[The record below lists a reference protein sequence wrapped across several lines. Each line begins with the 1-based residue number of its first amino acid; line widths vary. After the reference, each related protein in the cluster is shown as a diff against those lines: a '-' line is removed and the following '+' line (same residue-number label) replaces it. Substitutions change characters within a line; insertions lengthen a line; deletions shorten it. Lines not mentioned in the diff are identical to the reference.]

1 MRLPSAPAWQP
12 FRPQPAKADEQNGH
26 ASRPVGLPRQR
37 RRGMLALGVALAGL
51 GILAGGLLLS
61 SVSHRQAVL
70 ALAKAIPPGATI
82 TRDDLTTVMISS
94 GSGLKTIPAS
104 QLAQVTGLTAAT
116 ALDQGTLLVPSELT
130 STQVPA
136 PGDQLVTVALKPSQL
151 PARGLLPGDQVLVI
165 ATPGTQ
171 AAAAQLTADVP
182 ATVIAEAG
190 PTQDGYDTVD
200 LQVSA
205 AAAPSVAR
213 QDSTGQIALIVTARR
228 S

>member
-1 MRLPSAPAWQP
+1 MRLPSTPTWQP
-12 FRPQPAKADEQNGH
+12 FRPQPIKAEERNGH
-26 ASRPVGLPRQR
+26 ASKPAGLPHQR
-37 RRGMLALGVALAGL
+37 RRGMLALGVALVGL
-51 GILAGGLLLS
+51 GVLAGGLLLS
-61 SVSHRQAVL
+61 NVSHRQAVL
-70 ALAKAIPPGATI
+70 ALARTVPPGATI
-82 TRDDLTTVMISS
+82 TRGDLSTVMISS

-104 QLAQVTGLTAAT
+104 QLPHVTGLTAAT
-116 ALDQGTLLVPSELT
+116 VLDQGTLLAPTGLT

-151 PARGLLPGDQVLVI
+151 PASGLLPGDQVLVI

-171 AAAAQLTADVP
+171 AAAAQLIANVP

-200 LQVSA
+200 LQVST

-213 QDSTGQIALIVTARR
+213 QDSTGQIALIVTAR